1 MFKKILTAFTIAA
14 LAVAAAP
21 AWAQKD
27 LRWGTSAVGSAGH
40 KALIVLAD
48 VLNRE
53 MPEYQVS
60 VLPTAGAVVTIKGF
74 ATGEFDGIFG
84 ADIAFHEFA
93 NDINRFKGFKAN
105 VQHQPMQSF
114 WAFTIEIGAAV
125 HARDKDKI
133 KSWSDLTG
141 KRVFTGP
148 LPWDVR
154 AHIERAFSALGVKH
168 NYVQVDLKTVGSLL
182 ESGGID
188 ALAVYTNAE
197 ASTPPWIVEAGLATD
212 WAVLNP
218 SAAEVAKLK
227 GMGFEWAE
235 VKPAAFKR
243 DIHAD
248 KAVLSPFFYGFHV
261 GLNVPENDVYK
272 MLTII
277 EKNAAEMAKADA
289 AYSQIARD
297 MPAMQRRGVQSAAD
311 FVPVHPGLAKYMREK
326 GVWDTKWDSKVKMN

>member
-1 MFKKILTAFTIAA
+1 
-14 LAVAAAP
+14 
-21 AWAQKD
+21 
-27 LRWGTSAVGSAGH
+27 
-40 KALIVLAD
+40 
-48 VLNRE
+48 
-53 MPEYQVS
+53 
-60 VLPTAGAVVTIKGF
+60 
-74 ATGEFDGIFG
+74 
-84 ADIAFHEFA
+84 
-93 NDINRFKGFKAN
+93 
-105 VQHQPMQSF
+105 
-114 WAFTIEIGAAV
+114 
-125 HARDKDKI
+125 
-133 KSWSDLTG
+133 
-141 KRVFTGP
+141 VFTGP

-277 EKNAAEMAKADA
+277 EKTRPRWPRPTRPTARSPGTCRPCNAAASSRRPISCPCIPA
-289 AYSQIARD
+289 SPNTCARRACGIRSGI
-297 MPAMQRRGVQSAAD
+297 PRSR
-311 FVPVHPGLAKYMREK
+311 
-326 GVWDTKWDSKVKMN
+326 